1 MGFFSRS
8 MEHAFGRLYRDEEQP
23 SLWIWGG
30 RSNILNG
37 VYMPYAITQLN
48 NSFTIAD
55 YFNLKPLKP
64 LKIDKAV
71 VGTQKDEEF
80 DFQTEFNKSLQ
91 NWKLDK
97 CDDNDS
103 ITEPEW
109 NKIKQLVKSSIP
121 PCLIYAL
128 EYSKYPRYC
137 KLLVSMHVKV
147 EPNNPQSRE
156 SNINKNILL
165 GKYEYGKRQITL
177 YASEIRATAKEYN
190 LSFELMAAKVLLHE
204 LGHFV
209 MDNGGQYDNNKT
221 AEESCANLIALLC
234 IRRLVENGNVS
245 KSDFNSIKH
254 FIVDQPKE
262 YILGPYLLEE
272 HPWEWLKWTIKKK
285 YDHKIWK
292 RSLEEC
298 IKDVDNKPMF
308 FMTNHLEEQK

>member
-8 MEHAFGRLYRDEEQP
+8 MEHAFGRLYRDEEKP

-37 VYMPYAITQLN
+37 VYTPYAITQLN

-55 YFNLKPLKP
+55 YFKNIKP

-71 VGTQKDEEF
+71 FDTKEYEES
-80 DFQTEFNKSLQ
+80 DFQTEFEDSLKSWELEKADGE
-91 NWKLDK
+91 NSIF
-97 CDDNDS
+97 DS
-103 ITEPEW
+103 EW
-109 NKIKQLVKSSIP
+109 SKILELVKSAIP

-128 EYSKYPRYC
+128 EYSKCPRYS
-137 KLLVSMHVKV
+137 KLLGSRHVKV

-156 SNINKNILL
+156 ADINKNILL
-165 GKYEYGKRQITL
+165 GLYKSGERQITL
-177 YASEIRATAKEYN
+177 YTSEIRAAAKRYN
-190 LSFELMAAKVLLHE
+190 ISFELMAAKVLLHE

-285 YDHKIWK
+285 YDPKIWK

-308 FMTNHLEEQK
+308 FYDKSSVEEEK